1 MCEEERR
8 ASREEEEEKVV
19 KVIGS
24 SLLSV
29 RLANLLGL
37 PLAKQPPVNL
47 KAVGRDT
54 ALIRLNSL
62 VLFFRG
68 ANSGVSRIQSERVI
82 KTDRSRLRAE
92 NQCHKLRS
100 RVL

>member
-24 SLLSV
+24 ALLSV

-47 KAVGRDT
+47 KAVGREGHSPHPTRST
-54 ALIRLNSL
+54 AW
-62 VLFFRG
+62 VLFLG
-68 ANSGVSRIQSERVI
+68 GQTHSGGI
-82 KTDRSRLRAE
+82 TDL
-92 NQCHKLRS
+92 
-100 RVL
+100 V

>member
-8 ASREEEEEKVV
+8 ASREEEEKVV

-24 SLLSV
+24 ALLSV

-47 KAVGRDT
+47 KAVGREGHSPHPT
-54 ALIRLNSL
+54 QQPGS
-62 VLFFRG
+62 FFRG
-68 ANSGVSRIQSERVI
+68 ANSLWGYHGSS
-82 KTDRSRLRAE
+82 LNA
-92 NQCHKLRS
+92 
-100 RVL
+100 

>member
-8 ASREEEEEKVV
+8 ASREEEEEEKVV

-37 PLAKQPPVNL
+37 PLAKQPQVNL

-62 VLFFRG
+62 VLFLG
-68 ANSGVSRIQSERVI
+68 GQTHSGGI
-82 KTDRSRLRAE
+82 TDL
-92 NQCHKLRS
+92 
-100 RVL
+100 V

>member
-8 ASREEEEEKVV
+8 ASREEEKVV

-24 SLLSV
+24 ALLSV

-47 KAVGRDT
+47 KAVGRRDT

-62 VLFFRG
+62 ALFLG
-68 ANSGVSRIQSERVI
+68 GKLTLGVSRI
-82 KTDRSRLRAE
+82 
-92 NQCHKLRS
+92 
-100 RVL
+100 

>member
-8 ASREEEEEKVV
+8 ASREEEEVV

-24 SLLSV
+24 ALLSV

-62 VLFFRG
+62 ALFLG
-68 ANSGVSRIQSERVI
+68 GKLTLGVSRI
-82 KTDRSRLRAE
+82 
-92 NQCHKLRS
+92 
-100 RVL
+100 